1 MIQKLLNIAKI
12 AQSTQNS
19 SVKNF
24 NTTLPLLLTIIQKSK
39 MGYMLKL
46 GNTTIEA
53 KSNANLQIG
62 AKYWAIVKDV
72 GGELLIS
79 KLKMRPKIAES
90 AKNSPIKYELE
101 NLMDF
106 FKNAKFA
113 KSADFVSEFYENII
127 DKITNAKFKDDF
139 TFLANSLFA
148 LQKGI
153 LNLAIKDGMRDILLQ
168 IKRQKNDK
176 IDFSAIFSNLGI
188 INGSIYKN
196 EILQLI
202 VQYENVKKLL
212 DSNKNALDFNEIHI
226 ALDENCEILF
236 DERDETTF
244 SA

>member
-62 AKYWAIVKDV
+62 AKYWAIVRDV

-139 TFLANSLFA
+139 AFLANSLFA
-148 LQKGI
+148 LNQGI
-153 LNLAIKDGMRDILLQ
+153 LNLVIKMGCVIFCYKLNGKKMIKLILARFLAILGLSMGAFIKMR
-168 IKRQKNDK
+168 
-176 IDFSAIFSNLGI
+176 FCS
-188 INGSIYKN
+188 
-196 EILQLI
+196 
-202 VQYENVKKLL
+202 
-212 DSNKNALDFNEIHI
+212 
-226 ALDENCEILF
+226 
-236 DERDETTF
+236 
-244 SA
+244 